1 MREENSRLITQ
12 WLMPAVCMVAIICIM
27 LFNFFT
33 RTKMGAVNSFERDM
47 METVDKYAVNV
58 NHELDRMRTVGV
70 VAGES
75 IYASGEA
82 EPHVVKEVA
91 SSMVG
96 YTPAYEV
103 IYYTGNGEGIDHAGR
118 RINLEPYVEFMKV
131 SEANVVNY
139 QYVKKDGAKNEI
151 RDSLQIVIPLKENE
165 PYKLLIYYP
174 MERFKNLTKMSR
186 EFESEAFSVLM
197 DIDGSI
203 IKSSGNDS
211 EFLKDE
217 NFWENLPDN
226 YKNAITKAR
235 VQMMN
240 RMNGC
245 MEVEIGD
252 EARTLVYA
260 PVGINDWV
268 VVAGVN
274 QEYVDKE
281 EMMMWKNTSM
291 MIYQLLGVI
300 IFFVAIFIGVNVFI
314 RKKTEERDRILREK
328 ADTDLL
334 TGLSNKLAT
343 ERKIKEYIQK
353 YPDSLGMMFVL
364 DIDNFKKINDTMGHA
379 FGDEVLR
386 SLGKQVSSVFRVTD
400 IVGRTGGDE
409 FTIFL
414 KFLKDDAN
422 TLKEAQKLVNF
433 FKDFVAG
440 EYVKYS
446 ATASIGAAVFPT
458 HGSDFETLYKSAD
471 KALYKAKQRGKN
483 QLAFFDD
490 RDRAE
495 SAPAK
500 ETATVEQ
507 EVGNRIS

>member
-1 MREENSRLITQ
+1 MKEDSSRVLMQ
-12 WLMPAVCMVAIICIM
+12 WLVPAGCMVVIVCIM
-27 LFNFFT
+27 FFNFFT
-33 RTKMGAVNSFERDM
+33 RTKTEAVNSFEREM
-47 METVDKYAVNV
+47 MGTVDEYAVKV
-58 NHELDRMRTVGV
+58 HHELDRIRTVGV

-75 IYASGEA
+75 IYATGEVD
-82 EPHVVKEVA
+82 PKTVREVTN
-91 SSMVG
+91 SIVE
-96 YTPAYEV
+96 YTPAYEA
-103 IYYTGNGEGIDHAGR
+103 IYYIGGGEGINHKGKR
-118 RINLEPYVEFMKV
+118 VNLTDYTAFMEV

-139 QYVKKDGAKNEI
+139 QYVKMDGPKNEI
-151 RDSLQIVIPLKENE
+151 KDSLQIVIPLNENE

-174 MERFKNLTKMSR
+174 MERFKNITKMGR

-197 DIDGSI
+197 DINGNI
-203 IKSSGNDS
+203 IKSSSKESKFLQNDNIFS
-211 EFLKDE
+211 S
-217 NFWENLPDN
+217 LPGE
-226 YKNAITKAR
+226 YKNEITKAR

-245 MEVEIGD
+245 I
-252 EARTLVYA
+252 EAKIDGEKRILVYA

-268 VVAGVN
+268 VVAGVA
-274 QEYVDKE
+274 QSYVEAK
-281 EMMMWKNTSM
+281 EMMMWKHTSM
-291 MIYQLLGVI
+291 MMYQLLGVI
-300 IFFVAIFIGVNVFI
+300 VFFAVIFIVANLFI
-314 RKKTEERDRILREK
+314 RRKTEERDRLLREK

-343 ERKIKEYIQK
+343 ERKIKEYMQK
-353 YPDSLGMMFVL
+353 YPNSLGMMFVL

-400 IVGRTGGDE
+400 IVGRSGGDE

-490 RDRAE
+490 RDRTEA
-495 SAPAK
+495 AK
-500 ETATVEQ
+500 EVVTEQ
-507 EVGNRIS
+507 EKELG

>member
-1 MREENSRLITQ
+1 MKEDSKKFLMQ
-12 WLMPAVCMVAIICIM
+12 WVVPAMCMVGIIAIM
-27 LFNFFT
+27 FFNFFT
-33 RTKMGAVNSFERDM
+33 RTKVEAIHSFEGEM
-47 METVDKYAVNV
+47 TKTVDKYAVNIK
-58 NHELDRMRTVGV
+58 HELNRMQVALN

-75 IYASGEA
+75 IDTSDEVDIEA
-82 EPHVVKEVA
+82 VKKAANAVIA
-91 SSMVG
+91 

-103 IYYTGNGEGIDHAGR
+103 IYYIGDGIGINHKGR
-118 RINLEPYVEFMKV
+118 KIKLKDYEEFMAV
-131 SEANVVNY
+131 SETNVVDY
-139 QYVKKDGAKNEI
+139 RYVKMDGPKNEI
-151 RDSLQIVIPLKENE
+151 RDSLQIVVPLKGNE
-165 PYKLLIYYP
+165 SYKLLAYFP
-174 MERFKNLTKMSR
+174 MGRFKNIAQMSK
-186 EFESEAFSVLM
+186 EFGTETFSVLM
-197 DIDGSI
+197 DIDGEI
-203 IKSSGNDS
+203 LKSSSKES
-211 EFLKDE
+211 EFLQGE
-217 NFWENLPDN
+217 NFWNNLPAE
-226 YKNAITKAR
+226 YKSAVTKAR
-235 VQMMN
+235 VQMIN

-245 MEVEIGD
+245 IEARIGK
-252 EARTLVYA
+252 EKRTLVYS

-268 VVAGVN
+268 VVAGVE
-274 QEYVDKE
+274 QDYVDKE
-281 EMMMWKNTSM
+281 ESMMWKRASTM
-291 MIYQLLGVI
+291 MYQLLGVI
-300 IFFVAIFIGVNVFI
+300 IFFVIIFIVGNVFFK
-314 RKKTEERDRILREK
+314 RKTEENDRLLREK

-343 ERKIKEYIQK
+343 ERNIKEYMEN
-353 YPDSLGMMFVL
+353 YPNSLGMMFVL

-446 ATASIGAAVFPT
+446 ATASIGAAVFPA
-458 HGSDFETLYKSAD
+458 HGADFDTLYKAAD

-495 SAPAK
+495 TAPVK
-500 ETATVEQ
+500 QNVTTEQ
-507 EVGNRIS
+507 EKEN